1 MKKLMAGSLIAMA
14 AGAGMMAYA
23 LNNKNTKKKAS
34 SLVNNAM
41 DMANNKIKAMKQSI
55 SLFLILPKI
64 VRNQVVF
71 FMNYAIFS
79 YSSFDINS
87 LEVNDFIFEKQIMWS
102 DTR

>member
-41 DMANNKIKAMKQSI
+41 DMANNKIKAMK
-55 SLFLILPKI
+55 
-64 VRNQVVF
+64 
-71 FMNYAIFS
+71 
-79 YSSFDINS
+79 
-87 LEVNDFIFEKQIMWS
+87 
-102 DTR
+102 